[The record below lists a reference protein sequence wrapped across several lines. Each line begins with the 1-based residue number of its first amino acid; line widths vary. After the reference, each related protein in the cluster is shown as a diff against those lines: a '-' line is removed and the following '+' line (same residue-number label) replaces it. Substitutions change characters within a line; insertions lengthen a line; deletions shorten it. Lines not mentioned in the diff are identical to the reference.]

1 MDDRMAM
8 DLAAKQHSLIT
19 HEQAREEGL
28 SADQIQRRLNDGI
41 LVPAHVGVYRY
52 ASAPDTRA
60 QRHLAACLAVGS
72 VSAVSHRA
80 AAAVHGMWLIPA
92 EFVEISVSRSR
103 SPELAQVKVHR
114 LADLSSRWI
123 TSVDAVPVTTP
134 ARTLVDL
141 GAVLPLGS
149 VSRRRSTAR
158 DRASAR
164 EPGGDPSRH
173 GRGGTPGSHRSRRD
187 PSPARR
193 TRRRPGSASVLEAR
207 MSTLLRLHGVPLPV
221 PEHTVLDAHGQFV
234 GRVDFAYPELRYA
247 IEVDGYES
255 HAGLRAF
262 RHDRVRQNDLMDRGW
277 SLHRFTWDRG
287 RPALPRG
294 RRPDPSASPPP
305 SRHAGPRQERLS
317 VPRTGGG
324 PRTGWGGV
332 ARGRGRGPRRSLRR
346 GSAGRSR
353 SRGRRPSRRSRR
365 CSRSRSCSAG

>member
-60 QRHLAACLAVGS
+60 QRHLAACLAVGA

-92 EFVEISVSRSR
+92 DFVEISVSRNR

-149 VSRRRSTAR
+149 VSRAL
-158 DRASAR
+158 DRAI
-164 EPGGDPSRH
+164 
-173 GRGGTPGSHRSRRD
+173 GRQLASLAEIRAAMVAV
-187 PSPARR
+187 ARR
-193 TRRRPGSASVLEAR
+193 GRTGVGVIRRLLDERADAPGSASVLEAR

-221 PEHTVLDAHGQFV
+221 PEQTVLDAHGQFV

-277 SLHRFTWDRG
+277 SLHRFTWDEVDQLSLAVADRI
-287 RPALPRG
+287 RQHH
-294 RRPDPSASPPP
+294 
-305 SRHAGPRQERLS
+305 RHLLGTLDR
-317 VPRTGGG
+317 
-324 PRTGWGGV
+324 
-332 ARGRGRGPRRSLRR
+332 ARSG
-346 GSAGRSR
+346 
-353 SRGRRPSRRSRR
+353 
-365 CSRSRSCSAG
+365 